1 MRQGIYWIA
10 SYPRSGNT
18 WVRAFLTALIEKTDS
33 VEHLSGE
40 LLAPWWATEIE
51 RPNTETPEIE
61 TLRRNE
67 QAQVRLAQS
76 APGTIFRK
84 THAERFSAD
93 GAHTISPTA
102 TIGAIYLLRD
112 PRDVAMSFA
121 AFLEQEVIH
130 TIFSMNNPGFGYAE
144 PVGSWSNNVRSW
156 VDRPDTLVVRYED
169 LLVEPVACFS
179 QIVEHIGL
187 TASPADVSKAVDAVS
202 FERLKKRDEA
212 APLHKDQV
220 TVRSAKVGGWKGMLT
235 PGQVEM
241 IERPHGATMRRFGY
255 L

>member
-33 VEHLSGE
+33 VEHLTGE

-51 RPNTETPEIE
+51 KPNAETSEIE
-61 TLRRNE
+61 TIRRNE
-67 QAQVRLAQS
+67 QAQVRLAGS
-76 APGTIFRK
+76 APGTTFRK
-84 THAERFSAD
+84 THAGRFSAE

-102 TIGAIYLLRD
+102 TIGAVYLLRD

-121 AFLEQEVIH
+121 AFLEQDVIH

-144 PVGSWSNNVRSW
+144 PVGSWSNNVESW

-169 LLVEPVACFS
+169 LLVDPLACFS
-179 QIVEHIGL
+179 RIVEHVGL
-187 TASPADVSKAVDAVS
+187 TADSSDVSRAVNAVS
-202 FERLKKRDEA
+202 FERLKKRDQA
-212 APLHKDQV
+212 VPLHKDQV
-220 TVRSAKVGGWKGMLT
+220 TVRSAKVGGWKGRLS
-235 PGQVEM
+235 PGYIEM
-241 IERPHGATMRRFGY
+241 IERAHAPTMRRFGY